1 LVRVKRSDGDTLES
15 AQGIESRD
23 VVNFQRIA
31 QVMAQE
37 KDLALNQ
44 KTYPMYSSAS
54 GGLTALDT

>member
-37 KDLALNQ
+37 REMALNH
-44 KTYPMYSSAS
+44 KKRKA
-54 GGLTALDT
+54 GREGEAGKEF